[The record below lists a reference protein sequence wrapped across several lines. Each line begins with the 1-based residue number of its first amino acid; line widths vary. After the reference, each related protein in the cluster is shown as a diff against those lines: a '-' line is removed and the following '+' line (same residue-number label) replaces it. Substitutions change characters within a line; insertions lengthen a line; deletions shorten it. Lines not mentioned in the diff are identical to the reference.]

1 MKFLIIPDKFK
12 GSLSSI
18 EVIQSIK
25 RGIRRFDRS
34 AEFNSISISDGGDG
48 FLSSLQQILNIEEV
62 KIFGKDSL
70 MRKCETSYLINRE
83 NDTAYIELANSSGI
97 ALLKDSER
105 NPLNTTT
112 YGTGIEINHAIKQGV
127 RNIVIG
133 LGGSSTNDLGLGI
146 MSALGIIFLDTN
158 GINLIPNG
166 SNLSKISSVVMP
178 NEIKEKINNVKW
190 EIVNDVKNVTFG
202 INGCARVYA
211 SQKGASEND
220 IDYLEQSGLKIHKLL
235 VKLFNKDYSNY
246 EGSGAAGGVAYGLK
260 LFTDCKF
267 SNGIEFI
274 FEKSGL
280 NKSLSKNGYDYV
292 ITGEGQIDSQTLNG
306 KAVESIIKK
315 VDKFKIP
322 ILIIC
327 GKSYLDIDEFASY
340 NVESIISIDSKKI
353 REGTLMKKASEY
365 IEEDI
370 YNYLKLK

>member
-127 RNIVIG
+127 KNLVIG

-146 MSALGIIFLDTN
+146 MSALGINFLDTN

-166 SNLSKISSVVMP
+166 SNLSRISNVVIP

-260 LFTDCKF
+260 LFTNCKF

-327 GKSYLDIDEFASY
+327 GKSYLDIDKFASY

>member
-260 LFTDCKF
+260 LFTNCKF

-327 GKSYLDIDEFASY
+327 GKSYLDIDKFASY

>member
-1 MKFLIIPDKFK
+1 MKFLVIPDKFK

-18 EVIQSIK
+18 EVIESIK
-25 RGIRRFDRS
+25 RGVKRFDRS
-34 AEFNSISISDGGDG
+34 AEFDSVSISDGGDG
-48 FLSSLQQILNIEEV
+48 FLSSLKQILDLEEV
-62 KIFGKDSL
+62 KIVGKDSL
-70 MRKCETSYLINRE
+70 MRECETSYLINRE
-83 NDTAYIELANSSGI
+83 NETAYVELASSSGI

-112 YGTGIEINHAIKQGV
+112 YGTGIEINHALKQGV
-127 RNIVIG
+127 KNLVIG

-146 MSALGIIFLDTN
+146 MSAIGIIFLDTH
-158 GINLIPNG
+158 GVNLIPNG
-166 SNLSKISSVVMP
+166 SNLSKISSVVIP
-178 NEIKEKINNVKW
+178 NEIKEKINNVNW

-202 INGCARVYA
+202 INGCARIYA

-220 IDYLEQSGLKIHKLL
+220 INYLEQSGLKIHKLL
-235 VKLFNKDYSNY
+235 VKLFSKDYSNY

-260 LFTDCKF
+260 LFTDFKF

-280 NKSLSKNGYDYV
+280 NKSLSENGYDYV
-292 ITGEGQIDSQTLNG
+292 ITGEGQVDSQTLNG

-327 GKSYLDIDEFASY
+327 GKSYLKKNEFANY
-340 NVESIISIDSKKI
+340 NVESIISIASKKD
-353 REGTLMKKASEY
+353 REDTLMKKASEY
-365 IEEDI
+365 IAEDI
-370 YNYLKLK
+370 YKYLKLK

>member
-1 MKFLIIPDKFK
+1 
-12 GSLSSI
+12 
-18 EVIQSIK
+18 
-25 RGIRRFDRS
+25 
-34 AEFNSISISDGGDG
+34 
-48 FLSSLQQILNIEEV
+48 
-62 KIFGKDSL
+62 
-70 MRKCETSYLINRE
+70 MRECETSYLINRE

-97 ALLKDSER
+97 TLLKDSER

-127 RNIVIG
+127 KNLVIG

-211 SQKGASEND
+211 SQKGASEGD

-327 GKSYLDIDEFASY
+327 GKSYLDIDKFASY